1 MAQHCSF
8 GGADAGAGADSEVGV
23 DGALLFFF
31 LVDDADADA
40 DDGFCL
46 AFLPLLPAVG
56 EDTEHV

>member
-1 MAQHCSF
+1 MALHSF
-8 GGADAGAGADSEVGV
+8 GCADAGDGADAEVGV

-31 LVDDADADA
+31 LIDDADAD
-40 DDGFCL
+40 DVFCL

>member
-1 MAQHCSF
+1 MVLLLSVCGVDADS
-8 GGADAGAGADSEVGV
+8 GADAEVGV

-31 LVDDADADA
+31 LVDDAG
-40 DDGFCL
+40 DGFCL

>member
-1 MAQHCSF
+1 MTLHSF
-8 GGADAGAGADSEVGV
+8 GGADSGADAEVGV
-23 DGALLFFF
+23 AGALLFFF
-31 LVDDADADA
+31 LVDDADA